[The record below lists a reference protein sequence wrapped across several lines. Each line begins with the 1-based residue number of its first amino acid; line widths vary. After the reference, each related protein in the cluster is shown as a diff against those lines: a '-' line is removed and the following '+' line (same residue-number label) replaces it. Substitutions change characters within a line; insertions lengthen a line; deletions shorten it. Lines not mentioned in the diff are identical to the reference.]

1 MQIAEFQTGEMKK
14 KLGDVWASIFVIS
27 RHAAF
32 HLFSERSG
40 KTQMAVTLEAVFQW
54 VCDMWFSLAEISFLS
69 HHQRFAW
76 GPPALPTW
84 GEPSFP
90 ACLQCRGNPA
100 CCRKK
105 ANLIPTVPDPGISLS
120 EGGLRT
126 GSLRMGHSESHST
139 QNRFWS
145 IWKTRPLPHGCLAEY
160 LHPSDTMGLLSFPG
174 SFQDIWYD
182 LNED

>member
-1 MQIAEFQTGEMKK
+1 MQHFIYFQKEVAKPRWQW
-14 KLGDVWASIFVIS
+14 LC
-27 RHAAF
+27 
-32 HLFSERSG
+32 
-40 KTQMAVTLEAVFQW
+40 EAVFQW

-76 GPPALPTW
+76 GTPALPW

-90 ACLQCRGNPA
+90 ACLQFRGNPA
-100 CCRKK
+100 RCRKK

-145 IWKTRPLPHGCLAEY
+145 IWKTRPLPHSCLAEY

-174 SFQDIWYD
+174 SFQAIWYD